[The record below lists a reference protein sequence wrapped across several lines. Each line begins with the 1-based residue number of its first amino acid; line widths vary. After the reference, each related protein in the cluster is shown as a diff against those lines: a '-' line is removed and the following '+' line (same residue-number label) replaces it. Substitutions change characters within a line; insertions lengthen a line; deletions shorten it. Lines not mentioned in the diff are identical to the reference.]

1 MQTQLLEM
9 MMPSHPLGISERGD
23 APPIARLQA
32 AARKLRASV
41 IRMVARQGLGYLQQ
55 GLGAADLFAALYMSE
70 LRVRA
75 EDPGWPERDRLLL
88 STAHN
93 TAVFYAA
100 MAGRGLIPE
109 AALETYTQDGSAF
122 EINASERVGP
132 QVEATCGSLAQ
143 GLSVGVGM
151 ALSLRRQL
159 KAARV
164 YVILGDG
171 ELQEGQV
178 WEAGMSAAGHR
189 LDNLCMVIDRNYMQ
203 VDGHTDEVMRLEPL
217 ADKWVAFGWH
227 VLSIDGN
234 DMAQLIQ
241 ALERAR
247 STRDR
252 PTCII
257 ANTIPGKGVPFLEG
271 RISHMAAISREE
283 AQRALLFLG
292 ENP

>member
-1 MQTQLLEM
+1 MT
-9 MMPSHPLGISERGD
+9 SYPLGVSDRGD
-23 APPIARLQA
+23 APSIASLHV
-32 AARKLRASV
+32 AARQLRVNV
-41 IRMVARQGLGYLQQ
+41 IRMVSRQGLGYLLQ

-70 LRVRA
+70 LRLRA
-75 EDPGWPERDRLLL
+75 EDPGWPDRDRLLL

-109 AALETYTQDGSAF
+109 AALETYTQDGSPF
-122 EINASERVGP
+122 EINASERVGV

-151 ALSLRRQL
+151 ALSLRRQR
-159 KAARV
+159 KPARV

-189 LDNLCMVIDRNYMQ
+189 LDNLCMLIDRNYMQ
-203 VDGHTDEVMRLEPL
+203 VDGHTDEVMRLEPV

-234 DMAQLIQ
+234 DMTQLIR

-247 STRDR
+247 ATRDR

-257 ANTIPGKGVPFLEG
+257 ANTIPGKGIPFLEG

-283 AQRALLFLG
+283 EQLALGILG
-292 ENP
+292 EST